1 MGYMVLTAEEKQKV
15 ASTDLLYLVMQRG
28 YPLKEYARG
37 YYKIPGY
44 GGLLIKPDKN
54 SWWWENKDIG
64 GGPIQFLQQVENKSW
79 QEAVQILLTLPETAA
94 GVSSGSHYRKSTG
107 RRESNRTQDQEKPEE
122 KKFTLPAKADT
133 YKHVFAYLIHS
144 RGIHPDIV
152 RQMVAEHKIY
162 EDRNQ
167 NCVFVGYDSTDKARF
182 ASLRGTKLN
191 IPFKGN
197 PEGAD
202 KRYPFCKEGTTD
214 TVYVFEAPIDLLS
227 FLTLQIE
234 TGQNTDNHYI
244 ALAGVSLMGLSGYIT
259 AHPEIRHIVVCTDAD
274 KEGETC
280 YENIKKAYSRYQIER
295 ITPAPEKD
303 INAWLMRKHMEDQM
317 KVLELAAGAENPG

>member
-15 ASTDLLYLVMQRG
+15 ASTDLLSLVTQRG
-28 YPLKEYARG
+28 YSLKEYARG

-54 SWWWENKDIG
+54 SWWWENKGIG

-167 NCVFVGYDSTDKARF
+167 NCVFVGYDSTGKARF

-202 KRYPFCKEGTTD
+202 KRYPFCKEGSTD

-227 FLTLQIE
+227 FLTLQME
-234 TGQNTDNHYI
+234 AGQNTDNHYI
-244 ALAGVSLMGLSGYIT
+244 ALAGVSLMGLSGYIMV
-259 AHPEIRHIVVCTDAD
+259 HPEIRNIVVCTDAD

-280 YENIKKAYSRYQIER
+280 HENIKKAYSRYQIER